1 MTQVRVLDEFNLIIV
16 QKGTTAEQ
24 LIEFAKEANIPM
36 LKYYFKNVRPKQPDE
51 DIESALDTCV
61 RSSIALGNVEMLHL
75 LIENGASV
83 DGMDDGVS
91 QKFHGNS
98 NSPNRTLLLS
108 CLPLN

>member
-1 MTQVRVLDEFNLIIV
+1 M
-16 QKGTTAEQ
+16 
-24 LIEFAKEANIPM
+24 IEFAKEANLPM
-36 LKYYFKNVRPKQPDE
+36 LKYYFKNIRPKHEDE
-51 DIESALDTCV
+51 DIEGALDTCL

-91 QKFHGNS
+91 RKFRGNS
-98 NSPNRTLLLS
+98 NFPDRTPLLS